1 MIPIGFS
8 KEGWDEIDCGER
20 CSTRSTV
27 GTQQEGSS
35 SPYLMSRYT
44 PDELHQD
51 LFVARDAS
59 LAPLL
64 VLGQH
69 DDGRYDMIGWRLH
82 VSSPRPFVR
91 ACMVGTVVYWW
102 STDVCAPPCTGWS
115 DGALLR
121 SRSRRSIE

>member
-1 MIPIGFS
+1 MYGPSVREKSAADGTSNDISRKNRRRLMIPIGFS

-69 DDGRYDMIGWRLH
+69 DDG
-82 VSSPRPFVR
+82 
-91 ACMVGTVVYWW
+91 
-102 STDVCAPPCTGWS
+102 
-115 DGALLR
+115 
-121 SRSRRSIE
+121 